1 MADHVYEVT
10 EHRPE
15 RLNAAIA
22 VMCGVFAGLGAR
34 DGNLPMLGIFLPL
47 ALFKAGEAVHAVL
60 WEPYRIVVGE
70 SGMRWVARRR
80 ETAMAWSELDAVEVR
95 PGMGT
100 KSLRW
105 CRNGRAVTTPG
116 GFVDLHRLLSEI
128 ERRAP
133 HVNVRS

>member
-1 MADHVYEVT
+1 VTDHVYEVT
-10 EHRPE
+10 QHRPE

-22 VMCGVFAGLGAR
+22 VMCAVFAGLGAR
-34 DGNLPMLGIFLPL
+34 DGNLPMLGIFFAL
-47 ALFKAGEAVHAVL
+47 ALFKAGVTVHALL
-60 WEPYRIVVGE
+60 WKPHRIVVGE
-70 SGMRWVARRR
+70 TGMRWVARRR
-80 ETAMAWSELDAVEVR
+80 ETNVPWADLDAVEVR

-105 CRNGRAVTTPG
+105 WRNGRAVTTPG

-128 ERRAP
+128 ERQAP